1 MTCGQIL
8 NNYKIRKFCIERILR
23 WLQVFQC
30 EIFYQRETETE
41 GQRQRE
47 GERESE
53 RKRERENPRVRQSEW
68 PEYVQL
74 PFSSFF
80 FFGNL
85 CFIILLKR
93 RQNQQVLFHTSA
105 ISFQHSILPLGLRL
119 ATSVHKLSLD
129 HHNCI
134 VCFSRCKIPGYTNDT
149 YDIQG
154 LHHAWLVNQTI
165 PMTADGDYTKCTVYD
180 VILYD
185 DGLSAATRTQRD
197 CDEWVYDKSV
207 FTETLTSQVR
217 V

>member
-1 MTCGQIL
+1 M
-8 NNYKIRKFCIERILR
+8 
-23 WLQVFQC
+23 
-30 EIFYQRETETE
+30 
-41 GQRQRE
+41 
-47 GERESE
+47 
-53 RKRERENPRVRQSEW
+53 
-68 PEYVQL
+68 
-74 PFSSFF
+74 
-80 FFGNL
+80 
-85 CFIILLKR
+85 
-93 RQNQQVLFHTSA
+93 FHTSA